1 MKTQIE
7 KYDALLKN
15 QLDEK
20 LKKLNKIFKQRLE
33 KRDGYLEKL
42 QKEINDR
49 QDNLHSQPGGLDE
62 NIKSN

>member
-15 QLDEK
+15 QLDDK

-33 KRDGYLEKL
+33 KRDAQIEKL
-42 QKEINDR
+42 QKE
-49 QDNLHSQPGGLDE
+49 L
-62 NIKSN
+62 KAV